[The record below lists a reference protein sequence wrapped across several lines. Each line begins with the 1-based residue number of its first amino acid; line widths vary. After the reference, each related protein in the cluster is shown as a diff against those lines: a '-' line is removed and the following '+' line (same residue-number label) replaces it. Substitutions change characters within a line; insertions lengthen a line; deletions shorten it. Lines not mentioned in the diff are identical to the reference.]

1 MDNLCAILIG
11 YAYVRGY
18 LVRCIPT
25 DLRFVGGWV
34 GVYAYIYMYT
44 CMHAYIHTYI
54 RTPALTNDIIVW
66 FERVGHYCLHRK
78 LLFTQD
84 IIVYIGHYCLV

>member
-1 MDNLCAILIG
+1 
-11 YAYVRGY
+11 
-18 LVRCIPT
+18 
-25 DLRFVGGWV
+25 
-34 GVYAYIYMYT
+34 
-44 CMHAYIHTYI
+44 MHAYIHTYI